1 MITAEVSEDEH
12 THLRLWGD
20 TEVEAYSTFL
30 YTSPTEKVGWDGGGY
45 TSTGLQLRKEG
56 QDKISETRRQ
66 LTDIL
71 AIRCQMFWP

>member
-1 MITAEVSEDEH
+1 MNTLTLDSEETPKWKH
-12 THLRLWGD
+12 IPPSYIHPPRRRWG
-20 TEVEAYSTFL
+20 
-30 YTSPTEKVGWDGGGY
+30 GMGGGN

-71 AIRCQMFWP
+71 AIRCQMF